1 MGKIDKKEINKS
13 DFRGIDLVLTINQN
27 DEIIKFNEECERIT
41 GYDENEVL
49 NQEFFEVLIPDRY
62 LENWKQIFYSSRK
75 NKVIDDFKLPWI
87 TKHGHQVMI
96 SWSSFPVVN
105 PNGNVGDIGLVGRI
119 ITFWDDS
126 DETGTSEPEEDLN
139 VKEYLQDFDRVLKDL
154 DKKNLE
160 LEKKNRSLERKLNKL
175 KKKKSITITSAEEV
189 GGKDIY
195 HVSDVWDDKKKKE
208 EFEALVQQLDERE
221 RLLNKREADITN
233 DKKSINERRNTFIK
247 WREQLEM
254 LETEIA
260 ARWKEVIREEKL
272 LEERISAIQETSAG
286 EIALSDV
293 DCSDLIDKLE
303 ECAVVVQRGVLKQ
316 VNDSFAEL
324 LGYDVEEIKDKSLFD
339 FILPE
344 GLSGIEEYYFNRL
357 NGENVSNFRTVFLTK
372 DNEKISVEVN
382 TKSTFIDGEKAE
394 IAIFK
399 KQEEMKTKNL
409 KED

>member
-1 MGKIDKKEINKS
+1 MRKIDKKEIKKS

-27 DEIIKFNEECERIT
+27 DEIIKFNEECERIS

-87 TKHGHQVMI
+87 TKHGHEVMI
-96 SWSSFPVVN
+96 SWSSFPVVD
-105 PNGNVGDIGLVGRI
+105 PNGNVGDIGLVGRLVS
-119 ITFWDDS
+119 FWDDS

-139 VKEYLQDFDRVLKDL
+139 VKEYLQDFDRILKDL
-154 DKKNLE
+154 EKKNLE
-160 LEKKNRSLERKLNKL
+160 LEKTNKSLERKLNKL
-175 KKKKSITITSAEEV
+175 KQKKSKTITSAEEV
-189 GGKDIY
+189 VVKDLY
-195 HVSDVWDDKKKKE
+195 HVSDVGGGKKKKE
-208 EFEALVQQLDERE
+208 EFEALMQQLDERE

-272 LEERISAIQETSAG
+272 LEERISAIQEASTG
-286 EIALSDV
+286 EIAVSDV
-293 DCSDLIDKLE
+293 DRSDLIDKLE

-316 VNDSFAEL
+316 VNDSFAVL

-357 NGENVSNFRTVFLTK
+357 KGENVSYFKTVFLTK

-382 TKSTFIDGEKAE
+382 TKPTFIDGEKAE

-399 KQEEMKTKNL
+399 KQEEEKTKNL

>member
-1 MGKIDKKEINKS
+1 MGKIDKKEIKKS

-87 TKHGHQVMI
+87 TKHGHEVMI

-105 PNGNVGDIGLVGRI
+105 PNGNVGDIGLVGRL

-126 DETGTSEPEEDLN
+126 DETGTSEPKENLN

-154 DKKNLE
+154 DKKNLK

-175 KKKKSITITSAEEV
+175 KKKKSKTITSAEEV

-233 DKKSINERRNTFIK
+233 DKRK
-247 WREQLEM
+247 
-254 LETEIA
+254 
-260 ARWKEVIREEKL
+260 
-272 LEERISAIQETSAG
+272 
-286 EIALSDV
+286 
-293 DCSDLIDKLE
+293 
-303 ECAVVVQRGVLKQ
+303 
-316 VNDSFAEL
+316 
-324 LGYDVEEIKDKSLFD
+324 
-339 FILPE
+339 
-344 GLSGIEEYYFNRL
+344 YY
-357 NGENVSNFRTVFLTK
+357 
-372 DNEKISVEVN
+372 
-382 TKSTFIDGEKAE
+382 
-394 IAIFK
+394 
-399 KQEEMKTKNL
+399 
-409 KED
+409 